1 MKPSSPTKTPLK
13 GLRNKVLILLI
24 GLSAVI
30 PFGLAWRYAEH
41 PEWIEKTSNYGVL
54 FAPGLS
60 LQRDELLA
68 APLNDQE
75 GFEQI
80 RGRWILIQV
89 AGAAC
94 ALACSETLHK
104 THQGWLML
112 NKEMPRVKRLLL
124 VPGPKTIEASPAI
137 QQDDALQVALL
148 KPSILDALTRA
159 MGRPPEE
166 GMLVLVD
173 PQANLVL
180 WYESGFDPY
189 KMVRDLKHLLKASQI
204 G

>member
-1 MKPSSPTKTPLK
+1 MKSPSPPKMPAS
-13 GLRNKVLILLI
+13 GLRNKVLIVMI
-24 GLSAVI
+24 GLSAII
-30 PFGLAWRYAEH
+30 PFGLAWIYAQH

-54 FAPGLS
+54 IAPGQA
-60 LQRDELLA
+60 LQRDELFA
-68 APLNDQE
+68 APLNDPQ

-89 AGAAC
+89 SGETC
-94 ALACSETLHK
+94 AEACSESLHK

-124 VPGPKTIEASPAI
+124 VQTPKTIEASLAI

-148 KPSILDALTRA
+148 KPTILDALTRA
-159 MGRPPEE
+159 IGRPPED
-166 GMLVLVD
+166 GMLVLMD

-180 WYESGFDPY
+180 WYQGGFDPY